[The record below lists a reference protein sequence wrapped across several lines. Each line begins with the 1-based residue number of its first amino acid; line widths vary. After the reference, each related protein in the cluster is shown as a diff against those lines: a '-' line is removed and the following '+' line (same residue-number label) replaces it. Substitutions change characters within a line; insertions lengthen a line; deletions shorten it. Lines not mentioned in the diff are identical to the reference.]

1 MNPSG
6 IRAGRMALPLP
17 LWSPEDAVP
26 TTAIRPTLPLTRD
39 LSIAFTLT
47 HAIATLALGTS
58 IAGLLYGPRGWW
70 YDANPATLPA
80 FLGQDAVMLLFG
92 VPLLVGS
99 AWLARR
105 GSLRGTLCWMGA
117 FFYIAYSYYFYVV
130 GGRFTAHFPIY
141 IALVSMGTYGSLA
154 VLFSLDLRRLAS
166 RFEGTPVRTT
176 SAYFMITALSFAGL
190 WLSAIE
196 SSLRTGTTLDAVSR
210 AVIAVDGVV
219 LLPLLFYGGRALLRR
234 DPLGYALAGLLLVK
248 ATATFLTLIV
258 TTAVAAQWGR
268 SIDLVQTTSYV
279 LGFAGATVLLV
290 WYLRSIRPAAVVEAF
305 AAPRKAA

>member
-1 MNPSG
+1 LRCPW
-6 IRAGRMALPLP
+6 A
-17 LWSPEDAVP
+17 EDAVP
-26 TTAIRPTLPLTRD
+26 TTIAPRPALPLTRD

-47 HAIATLALGTS
+47 HAVATLALGAS

-80 FLGQDAVMLLFG
+80 FLGQDAMMLGFG
-92 VPLLVGS
+92 VPLLVVS

-130 GGRFTAHFPIY
+130 GGRFTVHFPIY
-141 IALVSMGTYGSLA
+141 IALVSMGTYGALA

-166 RFEGTPVRTT
+166 RFEDMPVRTT
-176 SAYFMITALSFAGL
+176 SAYFMITALAFAGL

-196 SSLRTGTTLDAVSR
+196 AHVRTGTTLDAVSR

-248 ATATFLTLIV
+248 AAATFLTLIV
-258 TTAVAAQWGR
+258 TTAVAARWGR

-279 LGFAGATVLLV
+279 VGFAAAVVLLV
-290 WYLRSIRPAAVVEAF
+290 WYLRSIRPVAVVEEF
-305 AAPRKAA
+305 APRRAA